1 MVQDIFRDSTIGQA
15 INYISNGRIFPYAD
29 QRPDFAVPLHF
40 LLPSFQ
46 RPSTIVSPD
55 SDATTLCG
63 DLKKSEGTGVQL
75 TREST
80 LTGDLDA
87 EKQKQI
93 NVALNSDPYIVGWY
107 GDDDQENPRFA
118 SFLPRS
124 GLFSEFYFQKLVSS
138 KARICRVQHQFPDFQ
153 RVYWLGHLHA
163 VDSRRDD

>member
-29 QRPDFAVPLHF
+29 QRPDFAVPSHF
-40 LLPSFQ
+40 LLPSSQ
-46 RPSTIVSPD
+46 RPSTTASPD

-63 DLKKSEGTGVQL
+63 DLETFGGAGVQL

-80 LTGDLDA
+80 LTIDLDT

-93 NVALNSDPYIVGWY
+93 DTALDSDPYIVGWY
-107 GDDDQENPRFA
+107 GDDDQENPRFV

-124 GLFSEFYFQKLVSS
+124 NVFSEFYFKKLVSS
-138 KARICRVQHQFPDFQ
+138 EARIRRVQHQFPDFQ
-153 RVYWLGHLHA
+153 RVYWLGHLHT
-163 VDSRRDD
+163 VDSRPDD